1 MARPDRLS
9 RIQFAQERNENAL
22 LGLPNVVGT
31 ATGLRQQ
38 AGRTTDETCIQVFV
52 ERKPPLE
59 QLASWE
65 RVPEAVRGYEDESV
79 RTDVIEITPPEAHVP
94 DGARHRPVPG
104 GCSIGPEATVSAGTL
119 GGWACDLEDDTV
131 VLLSNNHVI
140 SNLDA
145 MPAARRIVQPSRLDG
160 GTLPGDVVGSLKR
173 HVPLAT
179 VANPPGKPLPPV
191 TAVDA
196 VIGSIDAE
204 RTDEVLQ
211 IGPGIYEV
219 QAPAVGLSVQKRGRT
234 TRLTKNG
241 SVFSINGTF
250 TIRYG
255 NGTRLGRVGN
265 TFVVS
270 SIDGN
275 EFSSPGDSGS
285 LVFNR
290 TEGEVHGTFPAL
302 GLLYAGGTF
311 DTGVPYSLAC
321 DINAVFGA
329 LQLTTICDC
338 VIRAII
344 RAAGGEASGAGGAV
358 RQKETQLRRFR
369 ARVLATT
376 PLGKVIDELVTTEAA
391 ELGRILVQD
400 EEAFGLAVRA
410 VQPWLRKPT
419 NFEILESRID
429 AEAVAAIRRL
439 LRRLARRSR
448 RLGPRLTALADTV
461 AGFEGQSV
469 RQLLRARLG

>member
-1 MARPDRLS
+1 
-9 RIQFAQERNENAL
+9 
-22 LGLPNVVGT
+22 
-31 ATGLRQQ
+31 
-38 AGRTTDETCIQVFV
+38 
-52 ERKPPLE
+52 
-59 QLASWE
+59 
-65 RVPEAVRGYEDESV
+65 
-79 RTDVIEITPPEAHVP
+79 
-94 DGARHRPVPG
+94 
-104 GCSIGPEATVSAGTL
+104 
-119 GGWACDLEDDTV
+119 
-131 VLLSNNHVI
+131 
-140 SNLDA
+140 
-145 MPAARRIVQPSRLDG
+145 
-160 GTLPGDVVGSLKR
+160 
-173 HVPLAT
+173 
-179 VANPPGKPLPPV
+179 
-191 TAVDA
+191 
-196 VIGSIDAE
+196 
-204 RTDEVLQ
+204 
-211 IGPGIYEV
+211 
-219 QAPAVGLSVQKRGRT
+219 VGLSVQKRGRT

-270 SIDGN
+270 STDGN

-290 TEGEVHGTFPAL
+290 AEGEVHGTFPAL

-344 RAAGGEASGAGGAV
+344 RAAGGEASAAGAMTE
-358 RQKETQLRRFR
+358 KEAQLRRFR

-376 PLGKVIDELVTTEAA
+376 PLGKVIDDLVTTEAA
-391 ELGRILVQD
+391 ELGRILVED

-410 VQPWLRKPT
+410 AQTWLRKPT

-448 RLGPRLTALADTV
+448 RL
-461 AGFEGQSV
+461 
-469 RQLLRARLG
+469 RARPG